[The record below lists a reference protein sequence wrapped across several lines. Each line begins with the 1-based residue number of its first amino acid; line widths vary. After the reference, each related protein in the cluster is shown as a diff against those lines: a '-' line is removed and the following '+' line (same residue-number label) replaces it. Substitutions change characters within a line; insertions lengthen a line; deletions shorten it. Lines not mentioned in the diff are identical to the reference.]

1 MTPHPATLA
10 LALLTLPAVTLAQA
24 PRLPIRLPGRF
35 GGPAA
40 AAAPTPAER
49 AFSEGETQLRQ
60 GHVEAARLRFEE
72 ARRLD
77 GRDARPV
84 FYLGEV
90 ARQQERW
97 PDAERLFR
105 EAVAL
110 GPTMAEAHAQLG
122 AVLREQGR
130 VADAVPALERA
141 LQLRPSLG
149 EARYTLALCLEDQGQ
164 RDRSLQE
171 YQRAAQELPSDPM
184 PSLNLGIAL
193 ASIPDRTLAQRA
205 QAVRALTEA
214 TRRGRD
220 RRDVLSLAGPALR
233 QVGEGRAA
241 VVALERARTMGPPT
255 ATILGELAQALWV
268 AGDRPAAEQRM
279 QEAIAAAPREAPL
292 RYLHGLMLA
301 ETGRRNESAA
311 EFRQAATLAP
321 GTPLAERAAARAAS
335 LGGVTAGAAT
345 GVPQR
350 PTRNTAR

>member
-1 MTPHPATLA
+1 MNARHATLA
-10 LALLTLPAVTLAQA
+10 LALLSTPAVTFAQA

-35 GGPAA
+35 GGAAA
-40 AAAPTPAER
+40 AAAPTAAER
-49 AFSEGETQLRQ
+49 AFTEGETQLRQ
-60 GHVEAARLRFEE
+60 GNVEAARLRFEE

-110 GPTMAEAHAQLG
+110 GPSMAEAHAQLG

-164 RDRSLQE
+164 RDRAVQE

-184 PSLNLGIAL
+184 PVLNLGIAL
-193 ASIPDRTLAQRA
+193 ASIPERTLAQRA

-233 QVGEGRAA
+233 QVGEARAA
-241 VVALERARTMGPPT
+241 VVALERARTMGAPT

-268 AGDRPAAEQRM
+268 AGDRPMAEQRM
-279 QEAIAAAPREAPL
+279 REAIAAAPREAPL

-301 ETGRRNESAA
+301 ETGRRNEAA
-311 EFRQAATLAP
+311 AAFRQTAALAP
-321 GTPLAERAAARAAS
+321 GTPLAERATARAAS
-335 LGGVTAGAAT
+335 LAGGAS

-350 PTRNTAR
+350 PTHNTGR

>member
-1 MTPHPATLA
+1 MKPLPAALTLA
-10 LALLTLPAVTLAQA
+10 LLSFPTVTLAQA

-40 AAAPTPAER
+40 SAAPTPAER
-49 AFSEGETQLRQ
+49 AFSDGETQLRQ
-60 GHVEAARLRFEE
+60 GNVEAARLRFEE

-77 GRDARPV
+77 ARDARPV

-105 EAVAL
+105 EATTL
-110 GPTMAEAHAQLG
+110 NPTMAEAHAQLG
-122 AVLREQGR
+122 AVLREQSR
-130 VADAVPALERA
+130 VADAIPVLERA

-164 RDRSLQE
+164 RDRAIQE

-184 PSLNLGIAL
+184 PVLNLGIAL
-193 ASIPDRTLAQRA
+193 ASITDRTLAQRA

-220 RRDVLSLAGPALR
+220 QRDVLAAAGPALR
-233 QVGEGRAA
+233 QVGEARAA
-241 VVALERARTMGPPT
+241 AVALERARTMGAPT

-268 AGDRPAAEQRM
+268 AGDRPVAEQRM
-279 QEAIAAAPREAPL
+279 QEAIAAAPREASL

-301 ETGRRNESAA
+301 ETGRRNEAAA

-321 GTPLAERAAARAAS
+321 GTPLAGRAEARAAA
-335 LGGVTAGAAT
+335 LGGGAA